1 MPKFTE
7 PNYNIKKI
15 TIRDAHIQF
24 RNFGGGRYGRE
35 ITLQIDDPDIAQEM
49 ADAGWPV
56 RTKIPEDPNYD
67 PTYQM
72 RVAISYRDREG
83 HPFDEND
90 TRLPHIYMCTRKR
103 QHELNEDTI
112 ARLDRAELDKV
123 DLTVRA
129 RWWKDENSGEWHI
142 KAFLSRL
149 YATICED
156 DLDAE
161 YAEQEYPEE

>member
-1 MPKFTE
+1 
-7 PNYNIKKI
+7 
-15 TIRDAHIQF
+15 
-24 RNFGGGRYGRE
+24 
-35 ITLQIDDPDIAQEM
+35 M
-49 ADAGWPV
+49 ANDGWPV
-56 RTKIPEDPNYD
+56 RTIIPDDPNYD
-67 PTYQM
+67 PIYQM

-83 HPFDEND
+83 HLFDEND

-103 QHELNEDTI
+103 QHELSEDTI

-129 RWWKDENSGEWHI
+129 RWWENENGWHI

>member
-15 TIRDAHIQF
+15 TIRDAHVRY
-24 RNFGGGRYGRE
+24 RNFGGARYGRE
-35 ITLQIDDPDIAQEM
+35 LTLQIDDPEIAQEM
-49 ADAGWPV
+49 ANDGWPV
-56 RTKIPEDPNYD
+56 RTIIPDNPDYD
-67 PTYQM
+67 PRYQM

-83 HPFDEND
+83 HLFDEND

-112 ARLDRAELDKV
+112 ARLDRAELDKM

>member
-15 TIRDAHIQF
+15 TIRDAHIRF

-67 PTYQM
+67 PAYQM

-83 HPFDEND
+83 HLFDEND

-112 ARLDRAELDKV
+112 ARLDRAELDKA